1 MGVEEKSTHTHIKK
15 QRERRTECW
24 EFERG
29 FCLLFRN
36 IHSLPI
42 LISFLSIYLF
52 FSYYF
57 LTFQFSLSLLSQIFF
72 KLGFLPKFQF
82 QFQFRCF
89 SQIFPMA
96 DSIAT
101 SPAPASLPRD
111 LTKKKRVNFAIL
123 LHSVCFP
130 RKFLKIFLW
139 HFVVSVR
146 SDCQIFGFFFFFHR
160 RTRNWS
166 RASSMFGVNN
176 GFLKVRLAFY
186 LFVFWIS
193 WCF

>member
-1 MGVEEKSTHTHIKK
+1 MREAFVCCFVISTPFLSSFHFSLYISSSLIT
-15 QRERRTECW
+15 
-24 EFERG
+24 F
-29 FCLLFRN
+29 LLFN
-36 IHSLPI
+36 
-42 LISFLSIYLF
+42 
-52 FSYYF
+52 
-57 LTFQFSLSLLSQIFF
+57 SLSLSLSEIFF

-130 RKFLKIFLW
+130 RKFLNIFVAFCCFSSFWLW
-139 HFVVSVR
+139 NFW
-146 SDCQIFGFFFFFHR
+146 FFFFYR

-166 RASSMFGVNN
+166 RASSTFGVNN
-176 GFLKVRLAFY
+176 GFLKVRLAFFFS
-186 LFVFWIS
+186 LFSEFHDVFGQNWM
-193 WCF
+193 

>member
-1 MGVEEKSTHTHIKK
+1 MREAFVCCFVISTPFLSSFHFSLYISSSLIT
-15 QRERRTECW
+15 
-24 EFERG
+24 F
-29 FCLLFRN
+29 LLFN
-36 IHSLPI
+36 SL
-42 LISFLSIYLF
+42 
-52 FSYYF
+52 
-57 LTFQFSLSLLSQIFF
+57 SLSLLSQIFF

-160 RTRNWS
+160 RTRN
-166 RASSMFGVNN
+166 
-176 GFLKVRLAFY
+176 
-186 LFVFWIS
+186 
-193 WCF
+193 